1 MSGAPVFF
9 PPYQGRAVFSKCFPP
24 APHGRGLCER
34 SASHL
39 AGATHFREEFGMSE
53 KVESREAWQCK
64 GTVLD
69 ILLNGS
75 RVWNPSAFY
84 KLEMQDA

>member
-1 MSGAPVFF
+1 
-9 PPYQGRAVFSKCFPP
+9 
-24 APHGRGLCER
+24 
-34 SASHL
+34 
-39 AGATHFREEFGMSE
+39 MSE